1 MLLLLLGMLIFL
13 LPSQGTYPTSW
24 ACLFLHHPTQHCTS
38 TLDVYICCGW
48 AYGWLGC
55 ITAGCLGILPRSLNN
70 TTVCGSF
77 LTGSSASTLVQYN
90 SWWLGSYEEKK
101 SSQGIVVMEWWW
113 VCLPVSI
120 AYEASQ
126 SPYICLTLMC
136 DQVWPDRIYS
146 RNPFLFRWFYLVCCI
161 RCCPA

>member
-1 MLLLLLGMLIFL
+1 MGLEYNLIIILLLYLMLLLLLAMMIFFLLPSLTKQLMLLLLLGMLIFL

-48 AYGWLGC
+48 AYGWLDW

-101 SSQGIVVMEWWW
+101 SSQGIVVMEW
-113 VCLPVSI
+113 
-120 AYEASQ
+120 
-126 SPYICLTLMC
+126 
-136 DQVWPDRIYS
+136 
-146 RNPFLFRWFYLVCCI
+146 
-161 RCCPA
+161 